1 MDIKAA
7 LLADILKANE
17 KLNEIKFTVNKNEY
31 TFYYKYMTILE
42 HTRINN
48 LCIKETTYIKEDGT
62 KEVKKEKQEHLF
74 PIYTILEKALDKDG
88 KRLFSLTNKNDFD
101 TIAKLDLRILSLVA
115 AEMTLDIT
123 GNLEELSNGWKN
135 RIWPYSKW

>member
-1 MDIKAA
+1 MDIKAS

-31 TFYYKYMTILE
+31 TFYFKYMTILE

-48 LCIKETTYIKEDGT
+48 LCIKETSYIDEKGN
-62 KEVKKEKQEHLF
+62 KEVKKEKQDYLF

-88 KRLFSLTNKNDFD
+88 NRLFSLTNKNDFD
-101 TIAKLDLRILSLVA
+101 TISKLDIRILSLVA

-123 GNLEELSNGWKN
+123 GNLEELSNG
-135 RIWPYSKW
+135 

>member
-1 MDIKAA
+1 MDIKSS
-7 LLADILKANE
+7 LLAAILKAHE
-17 KLNEIKFTVNKNEY
+17 KLNEIKFTVNKNQY
-31 TFYYKYMTILE
+31 TFYFKYMTILE

-48 LCIKETTYIKEDGT
+48 LCIKETTYIDEKGN
-62 KEVKKEKQEHLF
+62 KEVKKEKQDYLF

-101 TIAKLDLRILSLVA
+101 TISKLDIRILSLVA

-123 GNLEELSNGWKN
+123 GNLEEISNG
-135 RIWPYSKW
+135 